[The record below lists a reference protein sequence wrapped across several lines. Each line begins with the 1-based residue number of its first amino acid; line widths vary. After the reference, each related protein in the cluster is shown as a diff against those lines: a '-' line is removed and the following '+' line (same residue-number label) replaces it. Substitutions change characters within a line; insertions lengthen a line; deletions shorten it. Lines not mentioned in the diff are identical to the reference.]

1 MPKITFRDVSVTYFD
16 KKQET
21 KVFEHFNASF
31 EDGTINAVLGAS
43 GCGKTT
49 LLKTMLDEIDYDGTI
64 YFDEADIEKSK
75 VSQRNIAY
83 VSQNYSLYPSMNVFD
98 NIAFPLKMIKAPME
112 EIKRRVLEIAKEL
125 QIEMCLTRKPKQISG
140 GQQQRVALA
149 RALVKKPDVCLLDEP
164 LSNLD
169 QPIAEKILPLIKR
182 AVSERKVTTL
192 YVTHNLKEAMAVSD
206 KIYLLE
212 NGVFTF
218 IGTPFEASNASQ
230 IGIKSLMDASFG
242 EKK

>member
-1 MPKITFRDVSVTYFD
+1 
-16 KKQET
+16 
-21 KVFEHFNASF
+21 
-31 EDGTINAVLGAS
+31 
-43 GCGKTT
+43 
-49 LLKTMLDEIDYDGTI
+49 
-64 YFDEADIEKSK
+64 
-75 VSQRNIAY
+75 
-83 VSQNYSLYPSMNVFD
+83 
-98 NIAFPLKMIKAPME
+98 ME

-149 RALVKKPDVCLLDEP
+149 RALVKKPDICLLDEP

-182 AVSERKVTTL
+182 VLSERKVTTL